1 MLLKAILFDLDG
13 VITDTAAYH
22 FKAWSWLAE
31 KYQLQLEPDVETRLK
46 GISRLDSLK
55 IILQENDLPVGYA
68 EEKMEKM
75 CIEKNDYY
83 KKLISMMTP
92 QDILPGIE
100 PFLKEARRA
109 DIRIGLAS
117 ASQNGSYI
125 LDKIGLRSCF
135 DTIVDPSLLIKGKP
149 DPEIFIKCAHQLG
162 VPLENCVGIEDAAAG
177 VEAINAAGILSVGIG
192 SDIELKAAQIILPL
206 TQQLKLNIF

>member
-92 QDILPGIE
+92 QD
-100 PFLKEARRA
+100 
-109 DIRIGLAS
+109 
-117 ASQNGSYI
+117 
-125 LDKIGLRSCF
+125 
-135 DTIVDPSLLIKGKP
+135 
-149 DPEIFIKCAHQLG
+149 
-162 VPLENCVGIEDAAAG
+162 
-177 VEAINAAGILSVGIG
+177 
-192 SDIELKAAQIILPL
+192 
-206 TQQLKLNIF
+206 

>member
-68 EEKMEKM
+68 EEKMEQM

-162 VPLENCVGIEDAAAG
+162 VPLENCVGIEDAPAG
-177 VEAINAAGILSVGIG
+177 IEAINAAGVLSVGIG
-192 SDIELKAAQIILPL
+192 SCIELSAAQIIL
-206 TQQLKLNIF
+206 TSTTELKIGLF